1 MRTPRCLCGKGDPD
15 KSHLANCYFCTTCNR
30 WATNKTRHDEYCLNS
45 VRGTR
50 ENPEKLFC
58 PYCHDTFS
66 VSAYPK
72 HLRRKHPEQPFVKG
86 EYWRAEFDDPDYVHE
101 WVSAGQSQALE
112 EASRSAA
119 AGPQAEASSPTST
132 PSGTPASAALSQ
144 PKAGSS
150 GVKKEKKLSLSLKK
164 VILF

>member
-1 MRTPRCLCGKGDPD
+1 MRTPRCLCGKGDPQP
-15 KSHLANCYFCTTCNR
+15 SHLANCYFCPTCSR
-30 WATNKTRHDEYCLNS
+30 WATNRTRHDEYCLSS

-72 HLRRKHPEQPFVKG
+72 HLRRKHPEKPFVKG
-86 EYWRAEFDDPDYVHE
+86 KYWTPEFDDPEYVPE

-112 EASRSAA
+112 DAGRSAA
-119 AGPQAEASSPTST
+119 AGPQASDATPT
-132 PSGTPASAALSQ
+132 GTPASTAPAAQS
-144 PKAGSS
+144 PAKAGTS
-150 GVKKEKKLSLSLKK
+150 GVKKAKKKLSLQK